1 MILPSCPF
9 PPISWYHLAYQE
21 DSNALIEVHENYV
34 KQSIRNRILLANSQ
48 GYWDLTLPVHRKN
61 AESRLIEDIV
71 FTNQMDPVFLMKNIK
86 TAYGSAPF
94 YEHFENTLLDL
105 FNSMGNPG
113 QSLLYF
119 NLATIK
125 WVESELGL
133 QHIER
138 SKSYSTQIENDYR
151 KKGLLISNKWGYM
164 PYPQVFEDR
173 NGFIAGRSILDAI
186 FHGGPEVKRW
196 WTSVSLHP

>member
-21 DSNALIEVHENYV
+21 DSNALIEVHENYL

-48 GYWDLTLPVHRKN
+48 GVWNLTLPVHRRN

-71 FTNQMDPVFLMKNIK
+71 FTDQMDPVFLMKNIK

-94 YEHFENTLLDL
+94 YEHFENTLLVL
-105 FNSMGNPG
+105 FNSEGNPG
-113 QSLLYF
+113 QSLLNF

-125 WVESELGL
+125 WVESELGI

-138 SKSYSTQIENDYR
+138 SKSYSTDIKNDYR
-151 KKGLLISNKWGYM
+151 KKGLLISDKWRYK

-173 NGFIAGRSILDAI
+173 NGFIPGRSILDAI
-186 FHGGPEVKRW
+186 FHIGPEAKSW
-196 WTSVSLHP
+196 WTNVSLSN

>member
-9 PPISWYHLAYQE
+9 PPISWYHLAYKKN
-21 DSNALIEVHENYV
+21 SNALIETHENYV

-48 GYWDLTLPVHRKN
+48 GKWDLTLPVHRRK
-61 AESRLIEDIV
+61 AESRLIENIV
-71 FTNQMDPVFLMKNIK
+71 FTDKMDPVFLMKNIK

-94 YEHFENTLLDL
+94 YEHFEENLLEL

-113 QSLLYF
+113 QSLLNF
-119 NLATIK
+119 NLASIK

-133 QHIER
+133 YHIKR
-138 SKSYSTQIENDYR
+138 SISYFADVKNDFR
-151 KKGLLISNKWGYM
+151 KKGLLISNKWGYK

-173 NGFIAGRSILDAI
+173 NGFISGRSILDAI
-186 FHGGPEVKRW
+186 FHGGPEAKRW
-196 WTSVSLHP
+196 WSNVSLHT

>member
-48 GYWDLTLPVHRKN
+48 GVWDLTIPVHRRN
-61 AESRLIEDIV
+61 SESRLIKDIV
-71 FTNQMDPVFLMKNIK
+71 FTDQMNPVFLMKNIK

-94 YEHFENTLLDL
+94 YEHFENTLLVL

-113 QSLLYF
+113 QSLLNF
-119 NLATIK
+119 NLASIK
-125 WVESELGL
+125 WVESELGI

-138 SKSYSTQIENDYR
+138 NKSYSSVIENDYR
-151 KKGLLISNKWGYM
+151 KKGLLISDKWEYT

-186 FHGGPEVKRW
+186 FHGGPEAKKW
-196 WTSVSLHP
+196 WTNVSLRT